1 MNHCIGIPAAE
12 LTIVTDEPV
21 MAVATA
27 PRLATLPPLVPR
39 VPVFLRSI
47 IQSVY
52 VFTGRMKGV
61 VSVRLQGA
69 VAPFCLG

>member
-39 VPVFLRSI
+39 VPVFLRSL

-52 VFTGRMKGV
+52 VFTGRMKGWI
-61 VSVRLQGA
+61 GA
-69 VAPFCLG
+69 SASKGLWPLFV

>member
-27 PRLATLPPLVPR
+27 PRMATLPPLVLCA
-39 VPVFLRSI
+39 PVFLRSI

-52 VFTGRMKGV
+52 VFTGRLKGLAAGA
-61 VSVRLQGA
+61 RPQGA
-69 VAPFCLG
+69 TAPLFV